1 MEENM
6 TASEKTPNRLSGE
19 KSPYLLQHAYNPVK
33 WYPWCQEAF
42 SKAKEEDKPVF
53 LSIGYST
60 CHWCHVMAHESFE
73 DEEVAGVLNENYIAI
88 KVDREERPDI
98 DSVYMS
104 VCQALT
110 GSGGWPLTILMTP
123 EQKPFFA
130 ATYLPKFSRWG
141 SQGLME
147 VLASIQK
154 LWKTERN
161 KVLEAGEEITCFLNR
176 QAQAG
181 ADQKGEPS
189 KELLY
194 EARDMLLK
202 SFDERWG
209 GFGRAPKFPMAH
221 NLIFLLRYHT
231 LEKDKAALSAVEKTL
246 KQMYRG
252 GIYDHI
258 GGGFSRYSTDEKWL
272 VPHFEKMLY
281 DNALLL
287 YAYGEAFRMTG
298 DELYARVS
306 RGILRYVL
314 NVLTDEESGFYCGQD
329 ADSEGVE
336 GKFYTFEKEE
346 ISRVLGE
353 AEAQDFCQWFGI
365 TEKGNFEGKNIPNL
379 IENKEYEKENEKI
392 DSLSQRL
399 YDYRLKRMVLHTDDK
414 ILTSWNGLMIAA
426 IAKASRILGDERI
439 LEAAKRAKSFIEK
452 NLTSQ
457 DGRLYIRYR
466 DGQAVHDGQLDDYAF
481 YAFGLIELYETSFDV
496 SYLIRCG
503 KLLEKMLELFSD
515 EAGGGFY
522 MYAHDRDQ
530 LISRPKELYDGALP
544 SGNSVAAYVMS
555 RLYHL
560 TGEVRWQK
568 ALEKQLAYLA
578 GAVGQSPANY
588 CFSLLAIQ
596 SVLYPS
602 TEIICVSDGK
612 TVLNELKELQKSLS
626 PDFSVLL
633 KIPSNEEEL
642 AKAVPYTGDYPIPSS
657 GSKYYACRNGS
668 CMRPAENIK
677 DLKDML
683 KTLQSGHLH
692 T

>member
-42 SKAKEEDKPVF
+42 SKAKEEDKPIF

-73 DEEVAGVLNENYIAI
+73 DEEVARVLNENYIAI

-154 LWKTERN
+154 LWKTERD
-161 KVLEAGEEITCFLNR
+161 KVLEAGEEITGFLNR

-221 NLIFLLRYHT
+221 NLIFLLRHHA
-231 LEKDKAALSAVEKTL
+231 LEKDKAALSAAEKTL

-298 DELYARVS
+298 EELYARVS

-314 NVLTDEESGFYCGQD
+314 NVLTDEEGGFYCGQD

-346 ISRVLGE
+346 IRRVLGE
-353 AEAQDFCQWFGI
+353 EVAQGFCQWFGI

-392 DSLSQRL
+392 DGLSQRL
-399 YDYRLKRMVLHTDDK
+399 YGYRLKRTVLHTDDK

-426 IAKASRILGDERI
+426 IAKASRILGDDQI
-439 LEAAKRAKSFIEK
+439 LEAAQRAQSFIEK

-481 YAFGLIELYETSFDV
+481 YAFGLIELYEASFDV

-560 TGEVRWQK
+560 TGEVKWQK

-657 GSKYYACRNGS
+657 GSKYYVCRNGS

-677 DLKDML
+677 NLKDML
-683 KTLQSGHLH
+683 ETL
-692 T
+692 